1 MIKYDFKGYKI
12 LKLNSYTNQILNN
25 ISFELD
31 NKNLIILGSN
41 GVGKTTLARALTGIV
56 QNNST
61 EIDGINPSYIF
72 GDEKTKLINY
82 IPSKLEIY
90 DEYLTVL
97 DFLQL
102 NDLFGKFEIDNVLK
116 IFDIEYLKNSSCKY
130 LSSGES
136 QLLLMSSAVLHNA
149 KYTILDE
156 PTANLDPQKVQ
167 KVYKILKDENYLQH
181 KILITHNLDLAYK
194 LGYDILYLKDGKIAF
209 YDKSEL
215 FFDTKNLE
223 KFFDN
228 SVKKVEDSIMVN
240 L

>member
-1 MIKYDFKGYKI
+1 M
-12 LKLNSYTNQILNN
+12 
-25 ISFELD
+25 D

-41 GVGKTTLARALTGIV
+41 GVGKTTLARAITGIV
-56 QNNST
+56 QNDSV
-61 EIDGINPSYIF
+61 EIDGINPSKIF

-97 DFLQL
+97 EFLQL
-102 NDLFGKFEIDNVLK
+102 NDLFGAFDIDDILK
-116 IFDIEYLKNSSCKY
+116 LFGIEYLKNSSCKN

-136 QLLLMSSAVLHNA
+136 QLLLLSSAILHNA

-156 PTANLDPQKVQ
+156 PTANLDPQKI
-167 KVYKILKDENYLQH
+167 KNVYKVLKDENYLQH

-194 LGYDILYLKDGKIAF
+194 LGYDILYLKDGEIAF
-209 YDKSEL
+209 YDKSEI
-215 FFDTKNLE
+215 FFDEKNLLE
-223 KFFDN
+223 FFDN
-228 SVKKVEDSIMVN
+228 SVKRVEDSIMVN